1 MSTNETRNVY
11 SVPRGQSLPTKPV
24 LTIMHHWSSCMSAY
38 STTALHSQTSQSLF
52 TLYVVS
58 SSMERRQQWLSRLKS
73 EFGNSPLV
81 SNVAFGFILMGLEK
95 LVELEFE
102 CPCDPKWNG
111 LFSSA
116 FFVIPA
122 IMAFMLMLIIQDCR
136 YDLSGCPR
144 TVSISSLV
152 PPIVWLILLFLDG
165 QYFACALT
173 DWNGRFVIVD
183 KAAPQKWC
191 EPPHD
196 DGTLQDLMVHS
207 QELFVESQVIGIA
220 LLIFICVG
228 LIVYVIRESC
238 QQEEEL
244 QEVNNTYEMYE
255 MT

>member
-1 MSTNETRNVY
+1 MCTLCLE
-11 SVPRGQSLPTKPV
+11 GQSLPTKPV
-24 LTIMHHWSSCMSAY
+24 LTMHHWSSCMSKY
-38 STTALHSQTSQSLF
+38 STTSLLSQTSQSLF

-173 DWNGRFVIVD
+173 DWSGRF
-183 KAAPQKWC
+183 
-191 EPPHD
+191 
-196 DGTLQDLMVHS
+196 
-207 QELFVESQVIGIA
+207 VIGIA